1 MSNWYTLR
9 VTTSGGGLVGGK
21 CLFSFWGLRCPTN
34 SFHSF
39 QQPLGRLFSV
49 PLFIS
54 LFSIYISVQDT
65 FPLPTRCRWLTNHG
79 CSHPLAFLPSFLPT
93 HLSLIPACSL
103 FLSFPLC
110 SPSLTA
116 GLVSRVRLWEWFPLS
131 PAFAPIFVLTS
142 SLFTCFFYLLPQWLK
157 INRVDTTEKSGTT
170 GNDRWPFAG
179 LPTCLLH
186 IWY

>member
-9 VTTSGGGLVGGK
+9 VTTSGGGLMGGK
-21 CLFSFWGLRCPTN
+21 CLFSFWGLKCPTN
-34 SFHSF
+34 F
-39 QQPLGRLFSV
+39 P
-49 PLFIS
+49 FIS
-54 LFSIYISVQDT
+54 TASGQALQCSSIHIIILHLYISAGH
-65 FPLPTRCRWLTNHG
+65 L
-79 CSHPLAFLPSFLPT
+79 PLAHQVQVAYKSRMFPSAGFPSFLPT